1 MPDESDSSG
10 IFRYALGVQYRGTHY
25 CGWQRQHH
33 GQPPRELQTIQLML
47 EQAIAAVANEAICV
61 TCAGRTD
68 RGVHAHEQVVHF
80 DTRAVRPDKAWV
92 LGVNSHLPDDIS
104 VLWVKRVAA
113 DFHARFSAVA
123 RSYRY
128 FINNQAVRPVLSR
141 ELMTS
146 VRRPLNHELMQQA
159 AQYLLGT
166 HDFSSFR
173 GNSCQA
179 KSPVRSVHHI
189 EVRRSGAIVV
199 LEVKAN
205 AFLHHMVRNIVGVLI
220 KIGHGDKPVAWAGEV
235 LDAKTRTA
243 AAMTA
248 PPHGLYLLAVDYP
261 EIFALP
267 RSHPAFLDAQGS
279 FEAVLANSMLA
290 NPMLHGD
297 FC

>member
-33 GQPPRELQTIQLML
+33 GQQELQTIQLML
-47 EQAIAAVANEAICV
+47 EQAIAAVANEAISV
-61 TCAGRTD
+61 ICAGRTD
-68 RGVHAHEQVVHF
+68 RGVHAREQVLHF

-104 VLWVKRVAA
+104 VLWVKRVEA

-128 FINNQAVRPVLSR
+128 FINNQALRPVLSR

-146 VRRPLNHELMQQA
+146 VRRPLNHEAMHQA
-159 AQYLLGT
+159 AQYLLGS

-173 GNSCQA
+173 GSSCQA
-179 KSPVRSVHHI
+179 KSPVRCIHRI
-189 EVRRSGAIVV
+189 DVRRSGAMVV

-205 AFLHHMVRNIVGVLI
+205 AFLHHMVRNIMGVLI
-220 KIGHGDKPVAWAGEV
+220 KIGHGDKPITWVRDV
-235 LDAKTRTA
+235 LDAKQRTA

-261 EIFALP
+261 ETFALP
-267 RSHPAFLDAQGS
+267 CSQPAFADAQGS
-279 FEAVLANSMLA
+279 FEALLASHVLV
-290 NPMLHGD
+290 GD